1 MTTLAY
7 RSDDSR
13 ARRLQTELAFALGRT
28 DRAAMKAWGRR
39 AGGRTVHLAARRV
52 GGLVGL
58 APLAGRTGGR
68 EAAGLYRAARQR
80 RLLVHL
86 ASRGTSAKDGAVALG
101 REGRRLLAALARA
114 LRDNPRENAPKVLGA
129 LLGFAAGSGGPD
141 ANGGLPDMDLLFGIG
156 AHRSA
161 LTHTLVIG
169 ILAEGLV
176 LALADLAGVVH
187 ERLPFDRDPLWDR
200 LARAGAPLAEGL
212 ATGTVAGLA
221 WHLLADPFVQPG
233 ALHGLPVDGLPMGA
247 HEAVIGA
254 SGAAEAV
261 RAGQRAAR
269 GKRKERKPAK

>member
-13 ARRLQTELAFALGRT
+13 ARRLHAELAFALGRT

-58 APLAGRTGGR
+58 AALAGRTGGR

-86 ASRGTSAKDGAVALG
+86 ASRGSSAMDGAVALG
-101 REGRRLLAALARA
+101 REGRRLFAALARA

-200 LARAGAPLAEGL
+200 LARAGTPLAEGL

-221 WHLLADPFVQPG
+221 WHLLADAFVQPG
-233 ALHGLPVDGLPMGA
+233 ALHGLPVDGLPMEA

>member
-7 RSDDSR
+7 SSDDSR
-13 ARRLQTELAFALGRT
+13 ARRLQAELAFALGRT

-39 AGGRTVHLAARRV
+39 AGGRMLYLAARRV

-58 APLAGRTGGR
+58 AALAGRTGGR

-80 RLLVHL
+80 WLLVHL
-86 ASRGTSAKDGAVALG
+86 VSRGTSARDGAVALG
-101 REGRRLLAALARA
+101 REGRRRLAALVRA

-200 LARAGAPLAEGL
+200 LAKAGAPLAEGL

-221 WHLLADPFVQPG
+221 WHLLADAFVQPG
-233 ALHGLPVDGLPMGA
+233 ALHGLPVDGLPMEA

-261 RAGQRAAR
+261 RAVQRVAR
-269 GKRKERKPAK
+269 KDRKKRRYAK

>member
-13 ARRLQTELAFALGRT
+13 ARRIQAELAFALGRT
-28 DRAAMKAWGRR
+28 DRAAMKAWGGR
-39 AGGRTVHLAARRV
+39 AGGRMLHLAARRV
-52 GGLVGL
+52 GGLLGL
-58 APLAGRTGGR
+58 AALAGRAGGR

-86 ASRGTSAKDGAVALG
+86 ASRGSSAKDGAVALG
-101 REGRRLLAALARA
+101 REGRRLFAALARA

-129 LLGFAAGSGGPD
+129 LLGFAAGSGGSD

-200 LARAGAPLAEGL
+200 LARAGTPLAEGL

-221 WHLLADPFVQPG
+221 WHLLADAFVQPG
-233 ALHGLPVDGLPMGA
+233 ALHGLPVDGLPMEA